1 MCKIDPLYRMY
12 VLAKNANIIR
22 FNGFFVTE
30 MPYWILWLLL
40 LFHLLTNVSK
50 SVANQ
55 LRMALNAVVT
65 PPRQQFIYKYPDSN
79 LFTLDAEIKFNQIKN
94 INIFQSSLFYYCF
107 VLLLSFFI
115 IILLLKYTYWI
126 KTWIHISKIHDLNV
140 RYYALKNKWLK

>member
-94 INIFQSSLFYYCF
+94 INIFQASLFYYCF
-107 VLLLSFFI
+107 VLLLSFFYNNFVTQI
-115 IILLLKYTYWI
+115 YILNKNLNTYI
-126 KTWIHISKIHDLNV
+126 ENTWPKRTILCT
-140 RYYALKNKWLK
+140 